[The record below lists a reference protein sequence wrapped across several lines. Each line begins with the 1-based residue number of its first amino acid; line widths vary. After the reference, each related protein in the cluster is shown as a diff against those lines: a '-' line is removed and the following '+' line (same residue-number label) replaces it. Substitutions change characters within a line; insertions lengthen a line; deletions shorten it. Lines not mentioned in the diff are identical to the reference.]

1 MYRVVNTHFNSRSY
15 VSRLKETITDARVTK
30 EEVTNCGVLSPKRNR
45 ELERSSAPPRPRHA
59 TRGGEMRGAPSAHVA
74 TEPPPWLRAASL
86 GTSGLSPATAAP
98 AAPLGETAHPSASTQ
113 AQRAARASGE
123 PNPLLSH
130 TASSRPAPP
139 LPLLLGLLKKQPD
152 PPTLVRFN
160 ERPALNVWL
169 PPENPVETALFKAA
183 RDTRLGGTSGRLS
196 GLVQPLTAGTVG
208 PRPLSGPVPSPSESR
223 PRRGPRSRPP
233 PIRGCSWAFL
243 QSYSR
248 CKHQT

>member
-59 TRGGEMRGAPSAHVA
+59 TRRGETPSAHVA

-123 PNPLLSH
+123 PNPLLSDA
-130 TASSRPAPP
+130 ASSRPAPP
-139 LPLLLGLLKKQPD
+139 LPLLLGLLEKQPD
-152 PPTLVRFN
+152 PQLSFDSMSARLSTSGCPPKTLSKLRSSK
-160 ERPALNVWL
+160 RPGTLGSAE
-169 PPENPVETALFKAA
+169 PAGGFRALF
-183 RDTRLGGTSGRLS
+183 
-196 GLVQPLTAGTVG
+196 
-208 PRPLSGPVPSPSESR
+208 SR
-223 PRRGPRSRPP
+223 
-233 PIRGCSWAFL
+233 
-243 QSYSR
+243 
-248 CKHQT
+248 

>member
-1 MYRVVNTHFNSRSY
+1 MESYRPNGI
-15 VSRLKETITDARVTK
+15 VSSNA
-30 EEVTNCGVLSPKRNR
+30 
-45 ELERSSAPPRPRHA
+45 AQPRRAPRHA
-59 TRGGEMRGAPSAHVA
+59 TRRGETPSAHVA

-123 PNPLLSH
+123 PNPLLSDA
-130 TASSRPAPP
+130 ASSRPAPP